1 MNSFFK
7 EFLDYVVAKEEE
19 LAKNHEIDCKDLK
32 RQIYIIKAKK
42 ENIAKSCQ
50 EEAWNLNN
58 LIERL
63 HWIKAYSL
71 ECREK
76 ESNE

>member
-19 LAKNHEIDCKDLK
+19 LAKNGKIDCKDLE
-32 RQIYIIKAKK
+32 RQIGILKAKK
-42 ENIAKSCQ
+42 EDIAKSCQ